1 MLFEKGGEG
10 KEGNKGRRFMSKGFH
25 FKKRRGGRC

>member
-10 KEGNKGRRFMSKGFH
+10 EEGNKGRGFMSKGFH
-25 FKKRRGGRC
+25 FKKRRER